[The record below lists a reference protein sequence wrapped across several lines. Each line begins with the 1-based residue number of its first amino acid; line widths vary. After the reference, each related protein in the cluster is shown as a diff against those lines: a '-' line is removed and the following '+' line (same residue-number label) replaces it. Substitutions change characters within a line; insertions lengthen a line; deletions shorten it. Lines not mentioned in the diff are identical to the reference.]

1 MASLGESF
9 KPFQSG
15 TGICKPSTDYYNVVT
30 SKKGGAKRKLKK
42 RKVSKRKV
50 SKRKTSKRKVSK
62 RKVSKRKTSKR
73 KVSKRKTLKRKT
85 TKRKVSKRKVSKRKT
100 SKRKVSKRRVSKRKT
115 TKRKVSKRRVSK
127 RKTTKRKVSKRR
139 VSKRKTSKRRVSKRK
154 TSKRKVSKR
163 RVTKRGGGYKSLI
176 PVRSSTSSDLKYNGF
191 QPDQTYNPP
200 VATKSANFGVAW
212 RTSGGGKKTRKSK
225 RGGGENMGA
234 TGMPARWFDP
244 NAVDRSSM
252 SADASRTFSHFRDL
266 KPGPNATGQT
276 GGFSLD
282 PWGGGDVDQAQRS
295 ASSAANKQTQ
305 LKNMLKNNL
314 DVKARNLS
322 GGASSD
328 WRSSQ
333 YSRSSQPLKHSWT
346 DMNDFKA
353 FTKTGEYISPKD
365 LVANVMPPSSAKSS
379 GPAEG
384 YDPNAVSYGKVTGG
398 AKKRSSKRKS
408 TKRKST
414 KRKSTK
420 RKSTKRKSTK
430 RKSTKRKTSKK
441 KLSFL

>member
-62 RKVSKRKTSKR
+62 RK
-73 KVSKRKTLKRKT
+73 TLKRKT

-100 SKRKVSKRRVSKRKT
+100 S
-115 TKRKVSKRRVSK
+115 KRKVSKRRVSK

-441 KLSFL
+441 IKFFEKVIIIN